1 MAFSVSIWFF
11 DADLRFSGHTALAY
25 NIIPDVER
33 GKFRREE
40 CSPKA
45 ANLRD
50 YIEHKGNRNVS
61 ITGVSGQGKSYL
73 TMHLPGDT

>member
-1 MAFSVSIWFF
+1 MKTISEKRKSASKNQI
-11 DADLRFSGHTALAY
+11 
-25 NIIPDVER
+25 ER

-61 ITGVSGQGKSYL
+61 ITTS
-73 TMHLPGDT
+73 TMAGLPKIKQKKKR